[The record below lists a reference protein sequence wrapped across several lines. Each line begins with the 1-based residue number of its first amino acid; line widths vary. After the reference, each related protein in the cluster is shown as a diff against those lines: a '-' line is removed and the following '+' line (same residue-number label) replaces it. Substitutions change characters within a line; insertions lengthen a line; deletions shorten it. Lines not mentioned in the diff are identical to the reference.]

1 MAFPFGGFKLNTAA
15 TTSFPIDP
23 ETKIYKGV
31 KNKKEQKMGGREH
44 WIAAT
49 CDILPSEWTSL
60 ILPKVG
66 Q

>member
-44 WIAAT
+44 
-49 CDILPSEWTSL
+49 
-60 ILPKVG
+60 
-66 Q
+66 